1 MVHNEPRPTL
11 PGEVCPDPL
20 NKHAYAKARL
30 REKLEV
36 NPRPR
41 EPGCETGHL
50 KSSALQD
57 GEALSDDGHV
67 PFIEVAEGSWG
78 RLTGNCAANQLSGVS
93 TLLDCDL
100 RYARQR
106 PAILV
111 ERCGVS
117 DDEYF
122 RVARYREI
130 VLNTHAAS
138 PIGGHF

>member
-36 NPRPR
+36 TPRPR

-67 PFIEVAEGSWG
+67 PFIEVTERRG
-78 RLTGNCAANQLSGVS
+78 RGLTTEFSMNQLSGVAS
-93 TLLDCDL
+93 LLDCDL
-100 RYARQR
+100 RHS
-106 PAILV
+106 
-111 ERCGVS
+111 G
-117 DDEYF
+117 
-122 RVARYREI
+122 
-130 VLNTHAAS
+130 
-138 PIGGHF
+138 